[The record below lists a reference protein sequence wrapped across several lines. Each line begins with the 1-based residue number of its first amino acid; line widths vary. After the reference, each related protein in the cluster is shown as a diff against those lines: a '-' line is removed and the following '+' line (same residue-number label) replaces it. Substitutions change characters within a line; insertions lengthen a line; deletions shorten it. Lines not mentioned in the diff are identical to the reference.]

1 MKKWLVVFSVMF
13 VVVFT
18 QCKKPIPEPTPEVN
32 KMIGYWHNYNHY
44 TYNKSLDTIFSDTN
58 QFVMMDLDILD
69 LENLKKYYRDGSSP
83 SDHIYDTTTHRM
95 FIWAGTFKVTYKLEL
110 FGDDSMTLSSLPK
123 PAGGIPF
130 PGSDKE
136 IWVFV
141 RR

>member
-1 MKKWLVVFSVMF
+1 MKRFLVLLALPIVFF
-13 VVVFT
+13 A
-18 QCKKPIPEPTPEVN
+18 QCKKSIPEPTLKIN

-44 TYNKSLDTIFSDTN
+44 EYNKSLDTIFSDTN

-69 LENLKKYYRDGSSP
+69 LENIKKYYRSGASP
-83 SDHIYDTTTHRM
+83 SDHTYDTTANRM
-95 FIWAGTFKVTYKLEL
+95 YIWSGTFKVTYKLEL

-141 RR
+141 KR